1 VFDKIESGDF
11 MKKLGWLLSVSALS
25 LALHAQDVVI
35 NPPLSVDPEDGKSL
49 KEDRPVGTL
58 VPAKV
63 EINPVDGQLKLEDKK
78 PEDAKKVVEENK
90 PSPKEEA
97 VKEPEAAVISSPV
110 VERSYPIEKYL
121 QFSYGYLD
129 SKWSKA
135 DPSLDNGS
143 TLVDFR
149 FVADMNQHNQFGFA
163 IEMIHDNSGQ
173 AIPENI
179 RALQYKL
186 FLDYH
191 RTLFTDKLD
200 WMVGLALSVGDFSI
214 KKLQLNDSGEE
225 VYTKIKSGTM
235 YGIIPSAGLRFY
247 LGDRNSI
254 DIAVEYHQYLSKP
267 QSYIGGF
274 AFVPRFSFVF

>member
-1 VFDKIESGDF
+1 
-11 MKKLGWLLSVSALS
+11 MKKLGWLLSVSAFS

-78 PEDAKKVVEENK
+78 TIDSKT
-90 PSPKEEA
+90 SPKTETATESDSA
-97 VKEPEAAVISSPV
+97 IANLPSVSVT
-110 VERSYPIEKYL
+110 ERSYPIEKYL